1 MTDTILST
9 ENLKK
14 LILGLK
20 ISPDQEK
27 FLLDNLPQM
36 DEKERIK
43 LLETLKNV
51 YLLNEEEKQ
60 AMEKVK
66 SNWE

>member
-1 MTDTILST
+1 MIDTILST

-20 ISPDQEK
+20 ISPEQEK
-27 FLLDNLPQM
+27 FLLSELPQM
-36 DEKERIK
+36 DEKERTE

-51 YLLNEEEKQ
+51 YLLNEEERQ
-60 AMEKVK
+60 AKEKVK

>member
-1 MTDTILST
+1 MIDTILST

-14 LILGLK
+14 LILELK
-20 ISPDQEK
+20 ISPEQEK

-60 AMEKVK
+60 AIEKVK